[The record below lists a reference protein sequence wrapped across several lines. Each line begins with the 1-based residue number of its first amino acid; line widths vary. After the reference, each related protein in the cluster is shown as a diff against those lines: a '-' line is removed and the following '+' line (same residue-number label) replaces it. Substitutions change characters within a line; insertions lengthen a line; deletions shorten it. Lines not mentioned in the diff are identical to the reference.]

1 MEALFGTDG
10 VRGLANVELTVEI
23 ATALGA
29 AAARQV
35 PSAAHFVIGT
45 DTRRSAGL
53 LQCAFAAGAMSQG
66 RDVWSVGVISTP
78 GVSFLTRSTGAAAGV
93 VISASHNPAP
103 DNGIKFFG
111 ADGCKLPDALE
122 ALIADE
128 CRVWQTRPRVS
139 GHAIGRLI
147 DASHAVR
154 EYIDE
159 LLESMSGD
167 RLDGLRIVL
176 DCANGAASQIAPQI
190 FERLG
195 ADIQSIGITPD
206 GDNINA
212 GCGSTHTSQLV
223 EMVQSLGFDLGIS
236 FDGDADRVLLC
247 DHRGRILTGDH
258 QILMNAE
265 LSKFHD
271 GNAVDAVVGTVMS
284 NLGLDDRLRK
294 SDIRLLRS
302 AVGDRNVAELMR
314 QSGATIGGEP
324 SGHILL
330 HHISPA
336 GDGILAALQCLRIL
350 KRTGTTVANWID
362 EIVPYPQRLLNLRV
376 TDKYAWESSSTVKAV
391 IADAEAALTGNGRI
405 LVRASGTEPTVR
417 VMVEARSQD
426 QVDYWVEHVA
436 DAIRKAGSDN
446 S

>member
-35 PSAAHFVIGT
+35 PSSAHFVIGT

-78 GVSFLTRSTGAAAGV
+78 GVSFLTRTTGAAAGV

-122 ALIADE
+122 ELIADE
-128 CRVWQTRPRVS
+128 CRVWHTRPRVS

-147 DASHAVR
+147 DASHATS
-154 EYIDE
+154 EYRSE

-167 RLDGLRIVL
+167 RLDGLRIVI
-176 DCANGAASQIAPQI
+176 DCANGAAWQIAPAI
-190 FERLG
+190 FESLG
-195 ADIQSIGITPD
+195 ATIQCIGVTPD

-223 EMVQSLGFDLGIS
+223 EVVQSIAFDLGIS

-247 DHRGRILTGDH
+247 DNRGRILTGDH

-271 GNAVDAVVGTVMS
+271 GKRVDAVVGTVMS

-294 SDIRLLRS
+294 SDIKLLRS

-376 TDKYAWESSSTVKAV
+376 TDKYAWESSSAVQSV
-391 IADAEAALTGNGRI
+391 IADAEAALDGNGRI

-426 QVDYWVEHVA
+426 QVDHWVERVA
-436 DAIRKAGSDN
+436 DAIRKAGSSN